1 MGLGLEMFQATR
13 KSKKATDQSATTP
26 VAYISGFMPLDYM
39 NGQRIQ
45 VYNDNDEITMEYD
58 SVGFIGSIVT
68 VIADS
73 GLGKTTLTS
82 QIAATCISEFD
93 DSFVIHEDAE
103 QASHINRIKTIT
115 GRSTNWVKNHYAIYQ
130 DTHTE
135 NIVDRFMDHAKMKLN
150 NRKQWEYDT
159 GLKDM
164 YGNPIKRLKPTVV
177 LMDSLAMMRSEDS
190 SFTEDGKN
198 MDDIDSVSNNMYGA
212 RVAKYNS
219 EMFKQ
224 MLPFC
229 RKANIIVF
237 VINHI
242 TRKIS
247 TGFVSGPRDLVG
259 LGKFCSFIINCWDI

>member
-1 MGLGLEMFQATR
+1 MPLGLEMFQATR
-13 KSKKATDQSATTP
+13 KSKKANDQNATTP
-26 VAYISGFMPLDYM
+26 VAYSTGFLPLDYM
-39 NGQRIQ
+39 NGQRVQ
-45 VYNDNDEITMEYD
+45 VYDDNDNIVEEYD
-58 SVGFIGSIVT
+58 SVGFVGSMITIV
-68 VIADS
+68 ADS
-73 GLGKTTLTS
+73 GLGKTTLAS
-82 QIAATCISEFD
+82 QLAVDIVSRFD

-103 QASHINRIKTIT
+103 QASHINRIRNIT
-115 GRSTNWVKNHYAIYQ
+115 YQSSHWLKNHYAIYQ

-150 NRKQWEYDT
+150 NRKVYEYDT

-164 YGNPIKRLKPTVV
+164 FGKPITRLKPTVV
-177 LMDSLAMMRSEDS
+177 IIDSLAMLRSEDS
-190 SFTEDGKN
+190 SFSDDSKN
-198 MDDIDSVSNNMYGA
+198 MDDIDSVSNNMYAA

-224 MLPFC
+224 MLPYC

-247 TGFVSGPRDLVG
+247 TGFVSSPRDLIG
-259 LGKFCSFIINCWDI
+259 LGGILPMCF